1 MISKYMFGGLTIVLM
16 VALGFLVIRGR
27 KMEKQQERQK
37 TEVIRESKPSP
48 TRVLTPRKLKIVQ
61 AKMALF
67 RQSSDKAASQSAQ
80 HEIEIRNLGQT
91 SYSGIQILFKYL
103 NSKGKTIATKQHS
116 INKVLSPGGVLLVSD
131 IKIADLPVSIADGK
145 VIIISADLG
154 EAP

>member
-16 VALGFLVIRGR
+16 VALGFLIIRGR
-27 KMEKQQERQK
+27 KMEKHQESRT
-37 TEVIRESKPSP
+37 TEVIQESKPSP
-48 TRVLTPRKLKIVQ
+48 TRVLTPRELKIVQ

-91 SYSGIQILFKYL
+91 MYSGIQILFEYF
-103 NSKGKTIATKQHS
+103 NSKGKTIATKPHS
-116 INKVLSPGGVLLVSD
+116 INKALSPGGALLVSD
-131 IKIADLPVSIADGK
+131 IKIADLPVSIADCK

-154 EAP
+154 EVP